1 MLLARFDDRI
11 SQVFIADHP
20 ARCFVM
26 ANIYTSE
33 INGLSGQS
41 RSAKE
46 DRLSPVAAVFA
57 IFAISL
63 LLWTPLLLPVLRLLH
78 G

>member
-1 MLLARFDDRI
+1 MVD
-11 SQVFIADHP
+11 
-20 ARCFVM
+20 
-26 ANIYTSE
+26 IYTSE
-33 INGLSGQS
+33 INGLSGQR
-41 RSAKE
+41 RSVDE

-57 IFAISL
+57 IFTISL